1 MRPVKDNVELPT
13 CGAIYGHRPENCKH
27 HDDAAVVN
35 TCLRHRQFTIAPM
48 LLLGT
53 AGAVYARPQVSTATS
68 IQTIATTATTLSIRY
83 FRYPGWTATGGFLC
97 LPLI

>member
-1 MRPVKDNVELPT
+1 MRPVKDHVELPT
-13 CGAIYGHRPENCKH
+13 CGAIYGHRPENYKH
-27 HDDAAVVN
+27 HAAAVVI

-48 LLLGT
+48 LLLRT

-68 IQTIATTATTLSIRY
+68 IQTIATTATTPSIRY